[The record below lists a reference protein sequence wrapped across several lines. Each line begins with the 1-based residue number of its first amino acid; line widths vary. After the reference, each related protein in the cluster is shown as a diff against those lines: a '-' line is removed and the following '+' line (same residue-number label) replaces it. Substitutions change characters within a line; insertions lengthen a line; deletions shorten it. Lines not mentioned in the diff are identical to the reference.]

1 MWVAFSIEKETLE
14 ALEWP
19 RIIEKLVQACGTE
32 RAQSELIR
40 HGALL
45 PSEISDSAEMA
56 IFPQE
61 SEAVMQR
68 LQETDEAR
76 ALLDEDEAPPLG
88 GTPDISPLLAQAS
101 RGVTLDPDELLDIRA
116 ASETLR
122 DVSRFLCGPERAPRI
137 PALARRASTIE
148 APEALPKRI
157 DECIDQ
163 DGQIRD
169 QASSALS
176 EARQSALRLNSDLKR
191 RLDRYLQN
199 PDIADHLSDRFYTMR
214 NDRYVLPV
222 KADARGRVRGIVHDA
237 SRSGTTLFIEP
248 EGSVELN
255 NQLKRAELEIKREI
269 ERILA
274 ELSQQVAAV
283 ASPLRAGLESL
294 TWIDWALARGRLSRD
309 MAASAPTVDN
319 DGIFELPGLRHPLI
333 DPSECVPN
341 DVFIGRD
348 YQILVISG
356 PNAGGKTVAL
366 KATALAALLV
376 RAGLHVPCETGARV
390 DLVET
395 VIADIGDGQDIGA
408 SLSTFSAHMARQAQI
423 IDRAGRG
430 SLIILDEIGT
440 GTDPGEGAALAQAIL
455 ERLADSEARVLTTT
469 HFGLLKEMADLDSRF
484 ANASVE
490 FDAVTLNPT
499 YRLRIGE
506 PGASAAASV
515 AARMGMPNEVL
526 TRADALQNRE
536 DRQLERMLAELSTQ
550 RAALERE
557 QSQAQALKVET
568 EAVRDEYRSKLQRL
582 QERRD
587 GLFLSMRADLD
598 TAFKQAHGEV
608 ARVIRELQAGPSSQ
622 RAAQARE
629 ELVDL
634 QQQTRQEAEKQGLP
648 EQPAPHPEWRRVDWT
663 QARAGDRVRT
673 ASGQSGVLLS
683 GPDRKGRVGLQ
694 VGAARLLVPAEQVG
708 QDTGRREKHPSG
720 QRVQVHRTDP
730 SKTGEDDSLGTGS
743 KECDLRGLRVEEGI
757 DRLRAALDQCM
768 ADGCS
773 LLRVIHGHGSGA
785 LRRAVREH
793 LTDSPWATEIR
804 AGDREEGGEGVTW
817 VRLA

>member
-1 MWVAFSIEKETLE
+1 MAFSIEKETLE

-19 RIIEKLVQACGTE
+19 RIIEKLVEACGTE
-32 RAQSELIR
+32 RARSEVIR
-40 HGALL
+40 HGSLL
-45 PSEISDSAEMA
+45 PSEISDSAGMT
-56 IFPQE
+56 IFPQDSE
-61 SEAVMQR
+61 SVMQR
-68 LQETDEAR
+68 LQETSEAR

-88 GTPDISPLLAQAS
+88 GTPDIGPLLAQAA
-101 RGVTLDPDELLDIRA
+101 RGVTLDPDELLDVRV

-122 DVSRFLCGPERAPRI
+122 DVSRFLCVPERAVRI
-137 PALARRASTIE
+137 PTLARRALTIE

-157 DECIDQ
+157 DECIEK

-169 QASSALS
+169 RASSALS
-176 EARQSALRLNSDLKR
+176 EARQRVLRLNSDLKR

-199 PDIADHLSDRFYTMR
+199 PDIADHLSDRFYTVR

-274 ELSQQVAAV
+274 DLSQQVATV

-309 MAASAPTVDN
+309 MEACAPKVDHE
-319 DGIFELPGLRHPLI
+319 GVFELPGLRHPLI

-348 YQILVISG
+348 FQILVISG

-376 RAGLHVPCETGARV
+376 RAGLHVPCEAGARV

-455 ERLADSEARVLTTT
+455 EQLADAEARVLTTT

-515 AARMGMPNEVL
+515 AARMGMPSAVL

-557 QSQAQALKVET
+557 RSHAETLKVET
-568 EAVRDEYRSKLQRL
+568 EAARDEYRSKLQRL

-587 GLFLSMRADLD
+587 GLFLNMRADLD
-598 TAFKQAHGEV
+598 TAFKEAHGEV

-622 RAAQARE
+622 RAAQARGD
-629 ELVDL
+629 LVDL
-634 QQQTRQEAEKQGLP
+634 QKQTRQDAERQGLP
-648 EQPAPHPEWRRVDWT
+648 KQPTPDPEWRPVDWT
-663 QARAGDRVRT
+663 QARNGDRVRT
-673 ASGQSGVLLS
+673 TSGQRGVLLS
-683 GPDRKGRVGLQ
+683 GPDRKGRVGVQ
-694 VGAARLLVPAEQVG
+694 VGAARLVVPADQVG
-708 QDTGRREKHPSG
+708 SDADKGQKHQPG
-720 QRVQVHRTDP
+720 QRIQLHRADLLKA
-730 SKTGEDDSLGTGS
+730 SDDESPGPGS
-743 KECDLRGLRVEEGI
+743 RECDLRGLRVEDAI
-757 DRLRAALDQCM
+757 DHLRAVVDQSV

-773 LLRVIHGHGSGA
+773 LLRIIHGHGSGA

-793 LTDSPWATEIR
+793 LTESPWATEIR
-804 AGDREEGGEGVTW
+804 AGDRNEGGEGVTL
-817 VRLA
+817 VRVG